1 MNILNRFGFQNRG
14 RFGDLKRTDDL
25 EEAFASGFLHA
36 GPGIDRNRFLLPAS
50 SGGPGPIF
58 KLSDENYESKDNT
71 DVKSV
76 DRHNEDTDGS
86 QPKGSSQRLEL
97 EREFRKNLAK
107 GVDCTAFNLEKEK
120 VSANDNETGRD
131 KMMNNSK
138 DRYSTESLSIS

>member
-1 MNILNRFGFQNRG
+1 MFNFQNRG

-36 GPGIDRNRFLLPAS
+36 GPGMDRNRFLLPPS

-58 KLSDENYESKDNT
+58 KLSDENYESKDST
-71 DVKSV
+71 DAKSV

-86 QPKGSSQRLEL
+86 QPKGSSQNPEL

-107 GVDCTAFNLEKEK
+107 GIDCTAFNLEKEK
-120 VSANDNETGRD
+120 VSAIDNETRRD
-131 KMMNNSK
+131 KIMNNSK
-138 DRYSTESLSIS
+138 DRYSIEFLSIR